1 MNLAAKH
8 RFGLSFVSSSYGRG
22 SSAGLA
28 WAGFGCRTLSW
39 RPGHT
44 WFPRHDQ
51 TWLKQ
56 NWHIGKWLQR
66 QYSLLLKIVQQRFG
80 CRMLPL
86 HLVKSFTT
94 LEHTWALFLKAK
106 AAEASSARSQAD
118 VESAPAITILRLQW
132 NSKTC
137 GDRKPNWRPKNIQKQ
152 QAQYS
157 AMPQLVTLRRRLCS
171 TRCQRKALCTGLG
184 QAKPSAT
191 NPHRDL
197 RILTA
202 GQKVP

>member
-1 MNLAAKH
+1 MIIIYCNDYINISQIISTCLHQSSSNWRQHGPSSGTWWLRTMNLAAKH
-8 RFGLSFVSSSYGRG
+8 RFGFRFVSSSYGRG

-56 NWHIGKWLQR
+56 NWQNWSKLANGCIVNIP
-66 QYSLLLKIVQQRFG
+66 SCSKIVRQRFG
-80 CRMLPL
+80 CCMLPL

-106 AAEASSARSQAD
+106 AAEASSARSHAD

-137 GDRKPNWRPKNIQKQ
+137 GDRKPNWRPKNIQKHPKTT
-152 QAQYS
+152 S
-157 AMPQLVTLRRRLCS
+157 A
-171 TRCQRKALCTGLG
+171 
-184 QAKPSAT
+184 
-191 NPHRDL
+191 
-197 RILTA
+197 I
-202 GQKVP
+202 

>member
-1 MNLAAKH
+1 MNLATKH
-8 RFGLSFVSSSYGRG
+8 RFGFRFVSSSYGRG

-56 NWHIGKWLQR
+56 NRHIGKWLQR

-132 NSKTC
+132 NSKTY
-137 GDRKPNWRPKNIQKQ
+137 RKPNWRPKNIQKQ

-157 AMPQLVTLRRRLCS
+157 AQCRNWSRWEGDFAAHAASVKPCAPAWARRSRRLR
-171 TRCQRKALCTGLG
+171 T
-184 QAKPSAT
+184 
-191 NPHRDL
+191 
-197 RILTA
+197 LTEI
-202 GQKVP
+202 